1 MKVNIVQLTNELKH
15 LFKVLTQ
22 VLLAV
27 VGSREPFVVYQAG
40 AEVVEGQVCGDVD
53 HVADVETQQQVQV
66 LGVPLV
72 AQEKE
77 GQDGADHRILHVRGH
92 PTLI

>member
-27 VGSREPFVVYQAG
+27 VGSRQSFVVYQAG
-40 AEVVEGQVCGDVD
+40 AEVIEGQVCGDVD
-53 HVADVETQQQVQV
+53 HIADVESQQQVQV
-66 LGVPLV
+66 LGIPHI
-72 AQEKE
+72 AQEEE
-77 GQDGADHRILHVRGH
+77 G
-92 PTLI
+92 